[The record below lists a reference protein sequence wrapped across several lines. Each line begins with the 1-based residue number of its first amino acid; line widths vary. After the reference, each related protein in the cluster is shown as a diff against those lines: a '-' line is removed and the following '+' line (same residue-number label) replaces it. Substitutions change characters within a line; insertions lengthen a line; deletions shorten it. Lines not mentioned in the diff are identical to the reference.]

1 MLRKVGK
8 TTLRKV
14 RRYLRSPTWVGE
26 VPEVAYIGLFSAP
39 IRLSDSTLHRC
50 RRESCYSGEY
60 YLYVHYYNSKNRAY
74 SGLALIVVMEG
85 CQMNIEIMLACMA
98 NCGQSFP
105 GPSKVLNFYYCFFS
119 VD

>member
-14 RRYLRSPTWVGE
+14 RRYLRYPTWVGE
-26 VPEVAYIGLFSAP
+26 VPELAYIGLFSAP
-39 IRLSDSTLHRC
+39 IRLVDG
-50 RRESCYSGEY
+50 CYSGEY
-60 YLYVHYYNSKNRAY
+60 YLYVHHYNSKNRAY